1 MRITSKGQVT
11 IPISMRE
18 NLGFLPN
25 SEVEFEIEGETLRL
39 RKVNTGQGRGSKL
52 VSQLRGKATT
62 RMSTEEIMALTIFL

>member
-39 RKVNTGQGRGSKL
+39 RKVNTGQGRGGKL

-62 RMSTEEIMALTIFL
+62 RMSTEEIMALTRGE